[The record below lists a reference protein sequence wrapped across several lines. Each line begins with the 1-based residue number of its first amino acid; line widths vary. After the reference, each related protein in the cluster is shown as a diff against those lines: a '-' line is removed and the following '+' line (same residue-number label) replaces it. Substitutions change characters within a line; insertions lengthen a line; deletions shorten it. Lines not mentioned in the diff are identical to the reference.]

1 MTKQETTDNDS
12 INNISADNRH
22 INHLDCGLPQ
32 WLLTIGF
39 ILMVMAAVCTV
50 SALDSW
56 LREQAPLALAAINT
70 VGMLI
75 MYFATM
81 LGMKPLYRPLTW
93 WWGLVIALNIVSFAS
108 ISLGALWPEVDFI
121 IACALPLAYLPLGI
135 LIAIWYH
142 GQLQH
147 LGIWMIVRIL
157 TVFLLP
163 IAWFMLGWDMNSVV
177 MQGIIVLV
185 ELIYAWLFYRILR

>member
-1 MTKQETTDNDS
+1 
-12 INNISADNRH
+12 
-22 INHLDCGLPQ
+22 
-32 WLLTIGF
+32 
-39 ILMVMAAVCTV
+39 
-50 SALDSW
+50 
-56 LREQAPLALAAINT
+56 

>member
-12 INNISADNRH
+12 LNNISADNLL
-22 INHLDCGLPQ
+22 INRLDCGLPQ
-32 WLLTIGF
+32 WLLTLGF

-50 SALDSW
+50 SVLDSW
-56 LREQAPLALAAINT
+56 FREQAPLALAAINT

-93 WWGLVIALNIVSFAS
+93 WWGLVIALNVVSFAS

-185 ELIYAWLFYRILR
+185 ELIYAWLLYRILR

>member
-12 INNISADNRH
+12 LNNISADNLL
-22 INHLDCGLPQ
+22 INRLDCGLPQ
-32 WLLTIGF
+32 WLLTLGF

-50 SALDSW
+50 SVLDSW
-56 LREQAPLALAAINT
+56 FREQAPLALAAINT

-93 WWGLVIALNIVSFAS
+93 WWGLVIALNVVSFAS

-163 IAWFMLGWDMNSVV
+163 IAWFMLGWDINSVV

-185 ELIYAWLFYRILR
+185 ELIYAWLLYRILR

>member
-1 MTKQETTDNDS
+1 MTKQETSDNDS
-12 INNISADNRH
+12 LNNISADNRH
-22 INHLDCGLPQ
+22 IYHLDCGLSQ
-32 WLLTIGF
+32 WLLTLGF

-56 LREQAPLALAAINT
+56 FREQAPLALAAINT

-185 ELIYAWLFYRILR
+185 ELIYAWLLYRILR

>member
-1 MTKQETTDNDS
+1 MIKQNATDNDS
-12 INNISADNRH
+12 LNNTSTGNRH
-22 INHLDCGLPQ
+22 ISHLDSGLPR
-32 WLLTIGF
+32 WLLAIGF

-50 SALDSW
+50 SAIDLW
-56 LREQAPLALAAINT
+56 FREQAPLALAAINT

-75 MYFATM
+75 MYFAAM
-81 LGMKPLYRPLTW
+81 RGMKPLYRPLTW

-108 ISLGALWPEVDFI
+108 ICLGSRWPEVDFI
-121 IACALPLAYLPLGI
+121 IACVLPLAYLPLGL
-135 LIAIWYH
+135 LIAIWYQ
-142 GQLQH
+142 GRLQQ

-163 IAWFMLGWDMNSVV
+163 IAWFMLGLDMDSVV

>member
-12 INNISADNRH
+12 LNNISTDNRH

-32 WLLTIGF
+32 WLLTLGF
-39 ILMVMAAVCTV
+39 ILMVMAAMCTV

-56 LREQAPLALAAINT
+56 FREQAPLALAAINT

-142 GQLQH
+142 GRLQH

-163 IAWFMLGWDMNSVV
+163 IAWYMLGPDMNSVV

>member
-12 INNISADNRH
+12 LNNISADNCH

-32 WLLTIGF
+32 WLLTLGF

-56 LREQAPLALAAINT
+56 FREQAPLALAAINT

-75 MYFATM
+75 MYFAAM

-163 IAWFMLGWDMNSVV
+163 IAWFMLGWGMNSVV

-185 ELIYAWLFYRILR
+185 ELIYAWLLYRILR